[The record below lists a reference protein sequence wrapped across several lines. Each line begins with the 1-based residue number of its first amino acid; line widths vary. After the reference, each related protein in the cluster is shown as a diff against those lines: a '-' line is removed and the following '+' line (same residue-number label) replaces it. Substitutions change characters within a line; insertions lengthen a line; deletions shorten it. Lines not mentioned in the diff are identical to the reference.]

1 MRRDQL
7 EHAIRAACQ
16 IIDADEV
23 IVVGSQAIL
32 GSLPE
37 DQLPP
42 EATMSL
48 EIDILPIA
56 PDEATTTE
64 LADRI
69 EGVAG
74 EWSSFEELHG
84 FSIDGVSLT
93 TAALPAGWR
102 ARLVKVANDNT
113 TADDGQRRFTG
124 WCLERHDLCVA
135 KLVALREKDTNF
147 VAALITAGLVDKQT
161 IAARLDQLDSSHAV
175 AVERAKS
182 WIQSWP

>member
-135 KLVALREKDTNF
+135 I
-147 VAALITAGLVDKQT
+147 ITAGLVDKQT
-161 IAARLDQLDSSHAV
+161 IAARLEQLDPWHA
-175 AVERAKS
+175 AAAERAKT
-182 WIQSWP
+182 WIQSWA

>member
-32 GSLPE
+32 GSLSE

-48 EIDILPIA
+48 EVDILPIA
-56 PDEATTTE
+56 PDEATTVE

-74 EWSSFEELHG
+74 EWSPFEELHG

-93 TAALPAGWR
+93 TSALPTGWR
-102 ARLVKVANDNT
+102 ARLVKVTNDNT
-113 TADDGQRRFTG
+113 TADDGQRRLTG

-135 KLVALREKDTNF
+135 KLVALREKDINF

-161 IAARLDQLDSSHAV
+161 IAARLDQLDSSYVV
-175 AVERAKS
+175 AAERAKS
-182 WIQSWP
+182 WIQSWA